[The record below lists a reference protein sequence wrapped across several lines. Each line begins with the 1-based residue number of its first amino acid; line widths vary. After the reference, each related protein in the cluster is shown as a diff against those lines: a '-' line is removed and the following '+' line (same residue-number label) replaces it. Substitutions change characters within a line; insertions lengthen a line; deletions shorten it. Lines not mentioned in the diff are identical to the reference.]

1 MKPLGRPLCP
11 PTILKTPANHHP
23 DLALNSLLFLVP
35 LLHLLLSPSTKVEES
50 FNLQATHD
58 LLTYGT
64 PTSNISSR
72 LSSTYDHF
80 TFPGAVPRTFL
91 GAVILAGLSQPIV
104 ALVGFENAQVVVRGV
119 LGLANVLAL
128 LVFRRRLGRAFGEGV
143 GRWWLVMLVSQFHV
157 VYYLTR
163 TLPNMLAFSLSEYHP
178 FTTDNLYSTVSN

>member
-1 MKPLGRPLCP
+1 M
-11 PTILKTPANHHP
+11 
-23 DLALNSLLFLVP
+23 
-35 LLHLLLSPSTKVEES
+35 
-50 FNLQATHD
+50 
-58 LLTYGT
+58 
-64 PTSNISSR
+64 
-72 LSSTYDHF
+72 
-80 TFPGAVPRTFL
+80 
-91 GAVILAGLSQPIV
+91 